1 MTDKVWCTASSS
13 LCSLLQSFFSL
24 LTFIDSC
31 LSCANIMADEEDF
44 DVGGDSL
51 AAAFADVLSSLNHH
65 IAIKSV
71 TPETADEN
79 CFAPGKEEK
88 ETPGRPRF
96 HIPAEMLE
104 ELRELGFSWNKIGEM
119 LGVSRWTIHRRVE
132 QYGFQNMTGFHHL
145 PDEELDEIVRG
156 FVSDHGRAS
165 GQGYVGGYIK
175 ALGLRIQRK
184 RLSESMTR
192 VDPQNT
198 ALRWGV
204 VVSRRTY
211 QVPWPN
217 SLWHLDGHHALIPW
231 KIVVHGCIDGFSRRI
246 MFLRC
251 NSNNRAETVL
261 NLFLDAINR
270 DGNLWPSRIRVD
282 KDVENVLVCDAMV
295 QAWGEGRGRFT
306 AGPSTHNQRIERLW
320 RDVFRCVCQ
329 LYYYLFYAMES
340 TGILNTDNQ
349 IHLFALHL
357 VFIPRINKGGVL
369 RLVLLHTT
377 NALKDC
383 GEMFFDVYANFI
395 TIYSML
401 WSPLVS
407 STQIIKFICLLFT

>member
-1 MTDKVWCTASSS
+1 
-13 LCSLLQSFFSL
+13 
-24 LTFIDSC
+24 
-31 LSCANIMADEEDF
+31 
-44 DVGGDSL
+44 
-51 AAAFADVLSSLNHH
+51 
-65 IAIKSV
+65 
-71 TPETADEN
+71 
-79 CFAPGKEEK
+79 
-88 ETPGRPRF
+88 
-96 HIPAEMLE
+96 
-104 ELRELGFSWNKIGEM
+104 
-119 LGVSRWTIHRRVE
+119 
-132 QYGFQNMTGFHHL
+132 MTGFHHL

-156 FVSDHGRAS
+156 LISDHGRTT

-184 RLSESMTR
+184 RLRESMAR

-217 SLWHLDGHHALIPW
+217 SLWHLDGHHALIRW
-231 KIVVHGCIDGFSRRI
+231 KIVVHGCIDGFSRII

-261 NLFLDAINR
+261 NLFLDALNR

-282 KDVENVLVCDAMV
+282 KGVENVLVCDAMV
-295 QAWGEGRGRFT
+295 QARGGGER
-306 AGPSTHNQRIERLW
+306 
-320 RDVFRCVCQ
+320 
-329 LYYYLFYAMES
+329 
-340 TGILNTDNQ
+340 
-349 IHLFALHL
+349 
-357 VFIPRINKGGVL
+357 GVL
-369 RLVLLHTT
+369 LLVLLHTT

-383 GEMFFDVYANFI
+383 GEMFFDVYATFI

>member
-1 MTDKVWCTASSS
+1 
-13 LCSLLQSFFSL
+13 
-24 LTFIDSC
+24 
-31 LSCANIMADEEDF
+31 
-44 DVGGDSL
+44 
-51 AAAFADVLSSLNHH
+51 
-65 IAIKSV
+65 
-71 TPETADEN
+71 
-79 CFAPGKEEK
+79 
-88 ETPGRPRF
+88 
-96 HIPAEMLE
+96 
-104 ELRELGFSWNKIGEM
+104 
-119 LGVSRWTIHRRVE
+119 
-132 QYGFQNMTGFHHL
+132 MTGFHHL

-156 FVSDHGRAS
+156 FISDHGRTT

-184 RLSESMTR
+184 RLRESMTR

-261 NLFLDAINR
+261 NLFLDATNR

-282 KDVENVLVCDAMV
+282 KGVENVLVCDAMV
-295 QAWGEGRGRFT
+295 QARGR
-306 AGPSTHNQRIERLW
+306 E
-320 RDVFRCVCQ
+320 
-329 LYYYLFYAMES
+329 
-340 TGILNTDNQ
+340 
-349 IHLFALHL
+349 
-357 VFIPRINKGGVL
+357 GGV
-369 RLVLLHTT
+369 

-407 STQIIKFICLLFT
+407 STQIIKFICLLFTYSSFQESTKPLTSFVKPLITTRFVQKETGHHTKCGQMACSMLTIHYHMGY